1 MATKRTY
8 GSSAEIQNFLIEN
21 IAPNYFDFENTNNYR
36 SGLFGYINEVI
47 SVITMDTHNAINIAR
62 REFYPVS
69 AQNPRSFYKMAA
81 VQQIG
86 LPTVTP
92 ARCNAVLLLDRD
104 EILENSKLSNGV
116 YTCVIDSTVQIMADN
131 IPFSLLYPIVII
143 SSETNGTWTHTTHY
157 DKSVSNDL
165 DIDPANNNYIVN
177 RTINRDGK
185 RYLMLSVILYQC
197 ARNPKSEMV
206 TTDTSVET
214 VSIQYKFEGDL
225 ANFEVFY
232 IEEPEESTPVQLK
245 KLMEGQAMVQSPFC
259 YYKLINSNQL
269 EISFPKNIF
278 FNPEMNSEIRVDFY
292 TSLGKKGE
300 FPNFKGEL
308 ACSMDSED
316 YPYNNNMTMF
326 GVINGAARFAENIP
340 SLDEYKEK
348 VKAAY
353 ATNKTITSDNDLQ
366 HLFDERSGSNNK
378 IVFKKKRADAFDRTY
393 GAYILLK
400 DSASNVVP
408 TNTMT
413 VSLSLNQFDSYNDA
427 TTKAVIR
434 PGTLFE
440 YEVSEDGIE
449 VYTGKKVEDLVLT
462 DDLSSYD
469 ESTDRF
475 VYTNPFL
482 IMCTL
487 NPNLVGY
494 YINSMEESKT
504 VEYTYMNDNSII
516 QFIGNNFKI
525 ERNAIKGEDFYR
537 ISMQISPTQDLN
549 QEDIVT
555 VPKVENSDYYIRA
568 TRDGIVKEVVYDE
581 EVGTVVANILYDDNT
596 TDQIQIGSFVNQ
608 EPGDEDDTEESEEE
622 GTSYEDDDS
631 EEEAVSIDDGFY
643 YHTGYTLNVKVY
655 DHFVEGDVLATKKV
669 TDHGRIRAGIEIENL
684 LYDNGLYIPMVIE
697 EYDESTNI
705 YTLAGYISTD
715 DILDSDDHLLIR
727 NGIHVLN
734 GGENEDISLPYK
746 NLKFNVS
753 VFYKNNTSNLT
764 HKYANFDYFH
774 SHTLTNTY
782 KENSEDGIS
791 LIQFIQYIRSTLTF
805 SQPDPDEEAG
815 ETETDV
821 TLPDEE
827 SEEDLD
833 ESLIIAIKEMPL
845 TKANW
850 LKSED
855 NFSYMIN
862 SMSENYELLQEMFY
876 DLENNYG
883 FDLKFYNTYGK
894 SKFFKVGL
902 RDSWSALSRVNC
914 SFNFGVYLSAVTSES
929 TFLEKFRAYIKD
941 LVESINSM
949 NQAQQSIY
957 IFSMI
962 NQIQKAFPEIGYM
975 EYYGFNDFNESVQ
988 KIEPIGKSEMS
999 DEMLTSYIPEFINI
1013 ASHISNGEIIPNI
1026 DVTFLNAHE
1035 D

>member
-1 MATKRTY
+1 MATKKTY

-21 IAPNYFDFENTNNYR
+21 IAPNYFDFDNTNNYR

-47 SVITMDTHNAINIAR
+47 SIITMDTHNAINIAR

-81 VQQIG
+81 VQQMGI
-86 LPTVTP
+86 PTVTP
-92 ARCNAVLLLDRD
+92 ARCNAILLLDRD
-104 EILENSKLSNGV
+104 EILSNSKLTNGV

-143 SSETNGTWTHTTHY
+143 SSETSGSWNHTTHY
-157 DKSVSNDL
+157 DKSISNDL
-165 DIDPANNNYIVN
+165 DVDPSNSNYIVN

-185 RYLMLSVILYQC
+185 RYLMLSVTLYQC
-197 ARNPKSEMV
+197 YRTNMTEMI
-206 TTDTSVET
+206 TTDSSVET
-214 VSIQYKFEGDL
+214 VTLQYKFDGNL
-225 ANFEVFY
+225 SNFEVFY
-232 IEEPEESTPVQLK
+232 VEEPEESSPIQLK

-259 YYKLINSNQL
+259 YYKLLNSNQL

-278 FNPEMNSEIRVDFY
+278 FNPEMNSEIRVDIY

-308 ACSMDSED
+308 ACSMDSET

-326 GVINGAARFAENIP
+326 GVINGASRFAKDIP
-340 SLDEYKEK
+340 SLEEYKEM
-348 VKAAY
+348 VKTAY
-353 ATNKTITSDNDLQ
+353 ATNNTIVSDNDLQ
-366 HLFDERSGSNNK
+366 HIFDERSSSNNK
-378 IVFKKKRADAFDRTY
+378 IIFRKKRSDAFDRTY

-400 DSASNVVP
+400 DNSSNVVP
-408 TNTMT
+408 TNTVT
-413 VSLSLNQFDSYNDA
+413 LTLSLNQFDSYNDA
-427 TTKAVIR
+427 TTKAIIK

-440 YEVSEDGIE
+440 YDLSDDGVE
-449 VYTGKKVEDLVLT
+449 VYTGKKISDLKLT
-462 DDLSSYD
+462 DDLSIYD

-487 NPNLVGY
+487 NPNLVSY
-494 YINSMEESKT
+494 YINSMEEIRS
-504 VEYTYMNDNSII
+504 VEYVYMNDNSIV
-516 QFIGNNFKI
+516 QFIGNNFRI
-525 ERNAIKGEDFYR
+525 DRNAIKGEDFYK
-537 ISMQISPTQDLN
+537 ISIQISPTQDLN
-549 QEDIVT
+549 QEDIISI
-555 VPKVENSDYYIRA
+555 PKVEDEDYYIRA
-568 TRDGIVKEVVYDE
+568 INDGIINEIIYDE
-581 EVGTVVANILYDDNT
+581 EIGTVVANILYDNGS

-608 EPGDEDDTEESEEE
+608 EPNDDNVNS
-622 GTSYEDDDS
+622 DS
-631 EEEAVSIDDGFY
+631 FY

-655 DHFVEGDVLATKKV
+655 DHFIQGDILATKKV
-669 TDHGRIRAGIEIENL
+669 TDHGKIRAGIEIENL

-697 EYDESTNI
+697 DYDESTNI

-715 DILDSDDHLLIR
+715 DILDNNDHLLIR
-727 NGIHVLN
+727 NGIHVLS
-734 GGENEDISLPYK
+734 GGENEDISLPYR

-753 VFYKNNTSNLT
+753 IFYKNDNTNLT
-764 HKYANFDYFH
+764 HKYSNFDYFH

-782 KENSEDGIS
+782 KENSDDGIS
-791 LIQFIQYIRSTLTF
+791 LIQFIHFIRSTLTF
-805 SQPDPDEEAG
+805 SQSDPDYESG
-815 ETETDV
+815 ESETDV
-821 TLPDEE
+821 NLPDES
-827 SEEDLD
+827 SEEGLD
-833 ESLIIAIKEMPL
+833 DTLLITIKEVPL

-855 NFSYMIN
+855 NFSYMVN
-862 SMSENYELLQEMFY
+862 TMMDNYELLQEMFY

-894 SKFFKVGL
+894 SKYFKVGL
-902 RDSWSALSRVNC
+902 RSSWTALSRVNC
-914 SFNFGVYLSAVTSES
+914 SFKFGVYLSAVTSES
-929 TFLEKFRAYIKD
+929 TFLQKFRAYIKD

-962 NQIQKAFPEIGYM
+962 SQIQKAFPEIGYM
-975 EYYGFNDFNESVQ
+975 EYYGFNDFTESVQ
-988 KIEPIGKSEMS
+988 KIEPISKTEMS
-999 DEMLTSYIPEFINI
+999 DEMLTNYIPEFINI
-1013 ASHISNGEIIPNI
+1013 SSHISNGEIIPNI
-1026 DVTFLNAHE
+1026 DVIFLNTSE